1 MTARCAAKNVQWTFL
16 GQEPRQTCLGEQ
28 YLGERRINSF
38 EQELL
43 NYPDAQQKMS
53 RGHF

>member
-1 MTARCAAKNVQWTFL
+1 MRSKKCPEDIFRAGTEANL
-16 GQEPRQTCLGEQ
+16 PRRAIS
-28 YLGERRINSF
+28 GERRINSS
-38 EQELL
+38 EQELS